1 METKSLY
8 HINQEQLVLMSQLEE
23 NGGELT
29 PELEE
34 ALIINAEDLTI
45 KADAYMTVIKGKEA
59 TIEMLDKEIKRL
71 TAMKKTEDNQIK
83 RLKSFLLNAVTAFGK
98 FNTDR
103 FKFSTR
109 NSEAV
114 EIENEELLPED
125 YWVIKQTPN
134 KAAIKAALKGGA
146 EINGATLKTNTSLNV
161 R

>member
-8 HINQEQLVLMSQLEE
+8 HINQEQLLLMSQLEE

-29 PELEE
+29 PELEQ
-34 ALIINAEDLTI
+34 ALIINAEDLTM

-59 TIEMLDKEIKRL
+59 TIEMIDKEIKRL
-71 TAMKKTEDNQIK
+71 TAMKKTEENQIK
-83 RLKSFLLNAVTAFGK
+83 RLKSFLLDAVTAFGK

-114 EIENEELLPED
+114 EILDEELLPDEFF
-125 YWVIKQTPN
+125 VTKHTPN
-134 KAAIKAALKGGA
+134 KTAIKAALKDGA
-146 EINGATLKTNTSLNV
+146 EVNGATLKTNTSLNV